1 MSDQERQ
8 SFDTQARD
16 RVAQATER
24 MNQLRSTVERSDP
37 KGREAWERTLDSL
50 RGLQNRATARIEA
63 AHLADDDA
71 WPSSRGRAD
80 QALGELIDA
89 LDEIDH
95 RLQRL
100 AA

>member
-8 SFDTQARD
+8 AFDTRARD

-37 KGREAWERTLDSL
+37 KGREAWERTLDGL
-50 RGLQNRATARIEA
+50 RGLHNRAAARIEA

-71 WPSSRGRAD
+71 WPSARGRAD
-80 QALGELIDA
+80 QALGELLDA